1 MRTLGYPGVT
11 GVDLPDGGTVTH
23 TSMQENRPYLCVAYD
38 TEQATVQPLR
48 LAAGLLGGPIV
59 MYASRKLPEDEAM
72 LRAVTFLVGA
82 GMSYWSLWV
91 WNKADKAMSPQE

>member
-1 MRTLGYPGVT
+1 
-11 GVDLPDGGTVTH
+11 
-23 TSMQENRPYLCVAYD
+23 
-38 TEQATVQPLR
+38 
-48 LAAGLLGGPIV
+48 